1 MKEKIT
7 IKNFTMNVLNGIA
20 LGTVLCLVPGALLGE
35 LLKYIGKLYPSLA
48 FLSLSIT
55 ISNAMI
61 GLASGIIIGLFFK
74 FTPVQSVSI
83 GLATLFAGG
92 SIIPTPD
99 KAGLMLKGS
108 GDIVTMIFTA
118 SLATAFILLIGDK
131 AKNYAVIILPPLTLV
146 IIGGIGRFTLPFFSG
161 VTKLLGDGIKHL
173 LTLQPI
179 ILTILIAMIFACL
192 VVSPITSVGVALAIN
207 IEGIASG
214 AANLGICACGF
225 TLAIAGWAVNS
236 KGVCFAHFIGSPK
249 ISMANIFAKPKIMLP
264 VLCSAAVS
272 GVFAAI
278 LNIQGTPM
286 SAGFGFSGLVGPL
299 AHLSTTDG
307 STLEI
312 LKAAIVFV
320 VIPVVSGFF
329 FVKLFTK
336 IVPIIK
342 PEDYKLNL

>member
-99 KAGLMLKGS
+99 KTGLMLKGS

-118 SLATAFILLIGDK
+118 ALATAFILLIGDK

-161 VTKLLGDGIKHL
+161 ATKLLGDGIKHL

-207 IEGIASG
+207 I
-214 AANLGICACGF
+214 
-225 TLAIAGWAVNS
+225 
-236 KGVCFAHFIGSPK
+236 
-249 ISMANIFAKPKIMLP
+249 
-264 VLCSAAVS
+264 
-272 GVFAAI
+272 
-278 LNIQGTPM
+278 
-286 SAGFGFSGLVGPL
+286 
-299 AHLSTTDG
+299 
-307 STLEI
+307 
-312 LKAAIVFV
+312 
-320 VIPVVSGFF
+320 
-329 FVKLFTK
+329 
-336 IVPIIK
+336 
-342 PEDYKLNL
+342 

>member
-1 MKEKIT
+1 MKEKIS

-118 SLATAFILLIGDK
+118 ALATAFILLIGDK

-161 VTKLLGDGIKHL
+161 ATKLLGDGIKHL

-179 ILTILIAMIFACL
+179 ILTILIAIIFACL

-278 LNIQGTPM
+278 LNIKGTAM

-299 AHLSTTDG
+299 AHLATTDG
-307 STLEI
+307 SALEL

-336 IVPIIK
+336 ILPIIK

>member
-1 MKEKIT
+1 
-7 IKNFTMNVLNGIA
+7 
-20 LGTVLCLVPGALLGE
+20 
-35 LLKYIGKLYPSLA
+35 
-48 FLSLSIT
+48 
-55 ISNAMI
+55 
-61 GLASGIIIGLFFK
+61 
-74 FTPVQSVSI
+74 
-83 GLATLFAGG
+83 
-92 SIIPTPD
+92 
-99 KAGLMLKGS
+99 MLKGS

-118 SLATAFILLIGDK
+118 ALATAFILIIGDK

-161 VTKLLGDGIKHL
+161 ATKLLGDGIKHL

-299 AHLSTTDG
+299 AHLATTDG

-336 IVPIIK
+336 ILPIIK